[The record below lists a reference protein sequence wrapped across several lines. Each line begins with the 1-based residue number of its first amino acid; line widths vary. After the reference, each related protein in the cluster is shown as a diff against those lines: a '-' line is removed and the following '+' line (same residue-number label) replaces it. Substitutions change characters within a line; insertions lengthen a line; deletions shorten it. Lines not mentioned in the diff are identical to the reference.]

1 MATFIPVDA
10 VSLFAISVVV
20 GTATTKEEVDFD
32 SQRNRSLSELRRN
45 SLPLSMTETGE
56 RDEDE
61 RV

>member
-1 MATFIPVDA
+1 MAAFIPVDA

>member
-1 MATFIPVDA
+1 MAAFIPVDA
-10 VSLFAISVVV
+10 VSLFAIFVVV
-20 GTATTKEEVDFD
+20 GTAATKEEVDFD

-61 RV
+61 CV

>member
-1 MATFIPVDA
+1 MAAFIPVDA

-20 GTATTKEEVDFD
+20 GTATTKEEVDFN